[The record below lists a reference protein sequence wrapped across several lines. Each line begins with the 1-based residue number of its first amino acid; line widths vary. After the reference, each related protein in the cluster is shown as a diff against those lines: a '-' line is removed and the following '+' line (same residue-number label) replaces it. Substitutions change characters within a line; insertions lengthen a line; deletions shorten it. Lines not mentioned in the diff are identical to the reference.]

1 MTRSREDIIAAA
13 FAAAGPGVSFDPI
26 QLHHLL
32 FLIDRTVSDRI
43 GGPFFRFEPR
53 DYGPFDEGI
62 HGAIREMAGAGDD
75 PTDTSAPHLRYLQTD
90 AGRERGKAV
99 LGSLPGPVSDYFERA
114 ARWVRLT
121 PHRRM
126 LAAMHR
132 EYPEI
137 MVNCVVRHTPAKRPA
152 RRLHPFI
159 RGMVRA
165 FDITGTMFRSPDSA
179 VGLESPNEAI
189 TEVWRGVG
197 GDLEDAMVRLGESER
212 LW

>member
-1 MTRSREDIIAAA
+1 M
-13 FAAAGPGVSFDPI
+13 
-26 QLHHLL
+26 
-32 FLIDRTVSDRI
+32 
-43 GGPFFRFEPR
+43 
-53 DYGPFDEGI
+53 
-62 HGAIREMAGAGDD
+62 
-75 PTDTSAPHLRYLQTD
+75 
-90 AGRERGKAV
+90 
-99 LGSLPGPVSDYFERA
+99 LGSLPEPVSDYFGRA

-137 MVNCVVRHTPAKRPA
+137 MVNCVVRHTPARRPA
-152 RRLHPFI
+152 RWQHPFI
-159 RGMVRA
+159 RGMVQA

-189 TEVWRGVG
+189 AKAWRRVG
-197 GDLEDAMVRLGESER
+197 RNLEDAMVRLGESER